1 MAEEVKD
8 GAPAPAEPVH
18 TPLSEIVDKPRLQ
31 TDVSPVVDA
40 PRQAAPV
47 ERPERKAKAEKPDDD
62 ARFRGLLNETLSE
75 REKRQAIE
83 RERDQYKRAWEEH
96 QRKLAADQERD
107 PAPDMFR
114 DPQAYNAWV
123 ERQVSK
129 RAEAIA
135 NQRVS
140 PLQSRLSQQTQMLS
154 AMSVKG
160 RIGDEKWGKLN
171 EWIAQ
176 QPPQFHD
183 WCLDQD
189 DPYGTALEQYRQRT
203 TFERLGDKDID
214 TLIEEEVAKR
224 LAAKAGPI
232 DPPEDDLDEDE
243 RDYDAPRRPAPKSF
257 AGARSAD
264 PTRDTQGR
272 FTGPRPLG
280 ELVAER
286 QNQKRKR

>member
-31 TDVSPVVDA
+31 TDTSPAVDP

-47 ERPERKAKAEKPDDD
+47 ERPERKPKAEKPDEDV
-62 ARFRGLLNETLSE
+62 RFKAMLRETLEE
-75 REKRQAIE
+75 REKRQAME
-83 RERDQYKRAWEEH
+83 RKLADYERVFAEH
-96 QRKLAADQERD
+96 QRTLSAKTKA
-107 PAPDMFR
+107 PPPDMFR
-114 DPQAYNAWV
+114 DPDKYTAYIQEAIR
-123 ERQVSK
+123 EE
-129 RAEAIA
+129 AEKIA
-135 NQRVS
+135 NQRVT
-140 PLQSRLSQQTQMLS
+140 PLQERLSYQTQVMS
-154 AMSVKG
+154 AERVKN
-160 RIGDEKWGKLN
+160 RVGDEKWNKLN

-176 QPPQFHD
+176 QPPQFHN
-183 WCLDQD
+183 WCLDQE
-189 DPYGTALEQYRQRT
+189 DPYGSALAQYHQRT
-203 TFERLGDKDID
+203 TLERVGDKDID

-232 DPPEDDLDEDE
+232 DPPDDDLDEDE
-243 RDYDAPRRPAPKSF
+243 RDYDAPRQRAPKSF

-264 PTRDTQGR
+264 PTRDTAGR

-286 QNQKRKR
+286 QNTKRKR

>member
-1 MAEEVKD
+1 LAEEVKD

-47 ERPERKAKAEKPDDD
+47 ERPERKPKAEKPDDD
-62 ARFRGLLNETLSE
+62 VRFKAMLRETLEE
-75 REKRQAIE
+75 REKRQAME
-83 RERDQYKRAWEEH
+83 RKIADYERVLAEH
-96 QRKLAADQERD
+96 QRTLSAKTKA
-107 PAPDMFR
+107 PPPDMFR
-114 DPQAYNAWV
+114 EPDKYTAYIQEAIR
-123 ERQVSK
+123 EE
-129 RAEAIA
+129 AEKIA
-135 NQRVS
+135 NQRVA
-140 PLQSRLSQQTQMLS
+140 PLQERLSHQTQVMS
-154 AMSVKG
+154 AERVKT
-160 RIGDEKWGKLN
+160 RIGDEKWNKLN

-176 QPPQFHD
+176 QPPQFHH

-189 DPYGTALEQYRQRT
+189 DPYGTALAQYHQRT
-203 TFERLGDKDID
+203 TLERVGDKDLD

>member
-47 ERPERKAKAEKPDDD
+47 ERPERKPKAHKERTVPLAEHIDQRISLQEKL
-62 ARFRGLLNETLSE
+62 RTEKE
-75 REKRQAIE
+75 RADRLEATW
-83 RERDQYKRAWEEH
+83 AEH

-123 ERQVSK
+123 ERQVIK

-140 PLQSRLSQQTQMLS
+140 PLQQRLSYQTQVLS
-154 AMSVKG
+154 ATTVKG
-160 RIGDEKWGKLN
+160 RIGEEKWAKLN

-176 QPPQFHD
+176 QPPQFHN
-183 WCLDQD
+183 WCLDQE
-189 DPYGTALEQYRQRT
+189 DPYGSALEQYRQRT

-243 RDYDAPRRPAPKSF
+243 RDYDAPRQRAPKSF

-264 PTRDTQGR
+264 PTRDTSGR

-286 QNQKRKR
+286 QNTKRKR